1 MYSSTRCSSDGR
13 MNRSSGRMSS
23 GAGCGHRCFRN
34 GAMDILLLPGSLPRS
49 LQGSSG
55 SGGYPLPSVLE
66 GEHRIAVIVTG
77 NMVYTLE
84 HYFETDALI
93 VGAECQ
99 SVCVLWNIAV
109 ADECLIGS
117 SMKPSLF
124 ISLYFRS
131 PTFTFP

>member
-1 MYSSTRCSSDGR
+1 MEQWIFCCCQVLCLALCRVP
-13 MNRSSGRMSS
+13 
-23 GAGCGHRCFRN
+23 AVQV
-34 GAMDILLLPGSLPRS
+34 DILYLTV
-49 LQGSSG
+49 
-55 SGGYPLPSVLE
+55 VLE

-109 ADECLIGS
+109 ADECLITVIDEAIVIHI
-117 SMKPSLF
+117 LV
-124 ISLYFRS
+124 LQV
-131 PTFTFP
+131 TNFTFP